1 MHRMQHPPR
10 TSSPLAS
17 SSSSSAIASSWQI
30 HRQPEAT
37 TGDVF
42 GDEYDMSPFDETALA
57 ANGLS
62 PLSVASQSPLVL
74 EAAAAAGWEEDEE
87 DPFAD
92 CYHPQSSSS
101 RPARPA
107 STSAPASSAY
117 PRASS
122 RPAPVVPTR
131 RGTVGAYGR
140 YADSSSRVRRHHQTT
155 PSTMTSSATG
165 LRKPQTPMQMLY
177 DLPYTPSSTPSTS
190 PNSRRRA
197 TLPSPPPLP
206 ARPPR
211 VVEPD
216 APLVVHGT
224 RPSPF
229 PLGPTPPRRT
239 GRAAAMASK
248 PAVPVHIVDVAVE
261 RFGLQLQTPSTAPSS
276 TASSSDSTDD
286 TELVT
291 PTTTIASTSPV
302 TTSAPTSGMMRRK
315 PAVTALDMERERQW
329 ALWEAE
335 HAPSATIAVT
345 TESVEKK
352 KLFSISSSKASSS
365 SSGAEAKPKKE
376 TKKRSTRWWCC
387 FGSSAH
393 ETDDEE
399 EWDVEHE
406 KSPRPAS
413 RLRKRAN

>member
-92 CYHPQSSSS
+92 CYHPQSSS

-239 GRAAAMASK
+239 G
-248 PAVPVHIVDVAVE
+248 P
-261 RFGLQLQTPSTAPSS
+261 PSS

-345 TESVEKK
+345 TEPMEKK